1 MRENWENAAV
11 SVGSHLTIA
20 CKWLVLFK
28 FSGLELGIA
37 ADETE
42 DGAMSDGAESMK
54 DLINF
59 VAKTLVDQTD
69 RVEINEIAGSQTN
82 VIELKVAKE
91 DVGKVIGRNGRTADA
106 IRTILNC
113 GAAKLNKR
121 YILHIVD
128 E

>member
-1 MRENWENAAV
+1 MSESSGSMRE
-11 SVGSHLTIA
+11 LIDYIA
-20 CKWLVLFK
+20 K
-28 FSGLELGIA
+28 S
-37 ADETE
+37 
-42 DGAMSDGAESMK
+42 
-54 DLINF
+54 
-59 VAKTLVDQTD
+59 LVDNTE
-69 RVEINEIAGSQTN
+69 RVEINEVAGTQTN
-82 VIELKVAKE
+82 VIELKVSKE

>member
-1 MRENWENAAV
+1 M
-11 SVGSHLTIA
+11 T
-20 CKWLVLFK
+20 
-28 FSGLELGIA
+28 
-37 ADETE
+37 T
-42 DGAMSDGAESMK
+42 GAESMK
-54 DLINF
+54 ELIDYI
-59 VAKTLVDQTD
+59 ARSLVDHTE
-69 RVEINEIAGSQTN
+69 RVEINEISGTQTN

-121 YILHIVD
+121 YILHIID

>member
-1 MRENWENAAV
+1 MDESSSNMKE
-11 SVGSHLTIA
+11 LIDYIA
-20 CKWLVLFK
+20 K
-28 FSGLELGIA
+28 S
-37 ADETE
+37 
-42 DGAMSDGAESMK
+42 
-54 DLINF
+54 
-59 VAKTLVDQTD
+59 LVDHSES
-69 RVEINEIAGSQTN
+69 VEIHEIAGTQTN

-121 YILHIVD
+121 YILHIID